1 MTSVFAYLLLGM
13 GNGAV
18 YAALGL
24 ALVMTYKSSGV
35 VNFATGA
42 VALYAAYTFAFLRHG
57 QLLIPIPGLDSTVDV
72 GGPWAV
78 MPALIVSVLLAS
90 IVGVIAELV
99 VFRPMRTAPVLA
111 KAVAAIGVMLVLQAL
126 IALQVGPNTPT
137 VAPIFKQK
145 NLHIGDAVVPTDRLW
160 LAAVIVCLAVCAGL
174 VLKYT
179 RFGIATEASAES
191 EKGALLTGLSPD
203 RISLANWALSSATA
217 AIGGIVI
224 APIVPLNPIAYTMF
238 IVPALAA
245 ALVGDFAGIGITVA
259 AGLVIGMLQSET
271 TYLQSIWDAMPD
283 AGMAEAVPLVLILAF
298 LLIRGRPLPG
308 RGAVSTNDL
317 GRSPRP
323 RRIVVPTL
331 ICVAVAVVAL
341 LITSGSLRLAVIS
354 SMIFGMI
361 ALSQLVVTGYAGQV
375 SLAQLTLAGTG
386 AFALSRFGSNMGIPF
401 PFAPLL
407 AALVAMVIGVVVG
420 LPALRVRGL
429 PLMVATLA
437 LAVFAEAFWF
447 RNPSLNGGI
456 DGAPIKPP
464 SIFGIDLGIGAGDGY
479 PRIAFGILCL
489 VVLTITALAVAAL
502 RRSRLG
508 ASMLAVRANERSA
521 ASAGIDVGATKL
533 LAFAIASFIAGLGGS
548 LLAYQQ
554 TLAAA
559 GTYAVFSGIALFA
572 VIYIAGVTSIT
583 GSLLAGIMAPGA
595 LMYFIM
601 DRYLHFGDYY
611 MLASGALLILTVV
624 TSPDGI
630 AGRITNLRP
639 AKRSSNTEVARGA
652 DPALEAETETAQA
665 PARTIGDP
673 VLTVDGVSVKYGAV
687 TAVDDV
693 SFELRAGE
701 IVGLI
706 GPNGAGKTTLV
717 DAICGFV
724 PSTGQVSTDER
735 RIDGLAPHRRTRAG
749 LGRTFQDIELYDDL
763 SVSEN
768 LKVAAGRSPE
778 GAVDNALRLLGI
790 SDLADVA
797 AADLSQGQRQLVSVA
812 RVLAGEPRVALL
824 DEPAAGLDTA
834 ESQWLGARLR
844 AAQTSGTAMLLI
856 DHDMDLVLGVCDRV
870 IVLDLG
876 AVIATGTPDEI
887 RTSDKVIEAYLGA
900 PLASGEP
907 DAAMEEQK

>member
-42 VALYAAYTFAFLRHG
+42 VALYAAYTFAYLRHG
-57 QLLIPIPGLDSTVDV
+57 ELLVPIPGLKSTIDV
-72 GGPWAV
+72 GGPWSV
-78 MPALIVSVLLAS
+78 LPALVVAVVLAAV
-90 IVGVIAELV
+90 VGVIVELL

-111 KAVAAIGVMLVLQAL
+111 KAVASIGVMLVLQAL
-126 IALQVGPNTPT
+126 IALQVGSDTPS
-137 VAPIFKQK
+137 VAPIFKQSTIR
-145 NLHIGDAVVPTDRLW
+145 IGDAVVPTDRLW
-160 LAAVIVCLAVCAGL
+160 LAAVIISLAVCAGL
-174 VLKYT
+174 VLRYT

-191 EKGALLTGLSPD
+191 EKGALLTGLSPNK
-203 RISLANWALSSATA
+203 ISVANWALSSATA
-217 AIGGIVI
+217 GIGGVVI

-245 ALVGDFAGIGITVA
+245 ALVGDFASIGVTVA
-259 AGLVIGMLQSET
+259 AGLAIGMLQSES
-271 TYLQSIWDAMPD
+271 TYLQSVWDTLPD
-283 AGMAEAVPLVLILAF
+283 AGLAEAIPLILILGF
-298 LLIRGRPLPG
+298 LLLRGRPLPG
-308 RGAVSTNDL
+308 RGAISTSDL

-323 RRIVVPTL
+323 KRIVVPAL
-331 ICVAVAVVAL
+331 ISVAIAVVAL
-341 LITSGSLRLAVIS
+341 VATTGSLRLAVIS
-354 SMIFGMI
+354 SMIFAMI

-386 AFALSRFGSNMGIPF
+386 AFALSRFGVNMGLPF
-401 PFAPLL
+401 PIAPLL
-407 AALVAMVIGVVVG
+407 AAVVAMVIGVVVG

-447 RNPSLNGGI
+447 RNPSFNGGI
-456 DGAPIKPP
+456 DGAPIENPTL
-464 SIFGIDLGIGAGDGY
+464 FGLDLGIGAGDGY
-479 PRIAFGILCL
+479 PRIAFGLLCL
-489 VVLTITALAVAAL
+489 VVLTLTALAVAAL

-521 ASAGIDVGATKL
+521 ASAGINVGTTKL
-533 LAFAIASFIAGLGGS
+533 AAFAIASFIAGLGGS

-554 TLAAA
+554 TLAASA
-559 GTYAVFSGIALFA
+559 SYMVFSGIALFA

-583 GSLLAGIMAPGA
+583 GAILAGLMAPGA
-595 LMYFIM
+595 LMYFAT
-601 DRYLHFGDYY
+601 DRWLSFGDYY
-611 MLASGALLILTVV
+611 MLASGVLLILTVV

-630 AGRITNLRP
+630 AGRLTNLRP
-639 AKRSSNTEVARGA
+639 AKRSEVEVSRGTDAVPDA
-652 DPALEAETETAQA
+652 DV
-665 PARTIGDP
+665 PARTIGEP
-673 VLTVDGVSVKYGAV
+673 VLTVDRVSVKYGNV

-724 PSTGQVSTDER
+724 PATGRVTAGDVRLDRMS
-735 RIDGLAPHRRTRAG
+735 PHRRARAG

-763 SVSEN
+763 TVAEN
-768 LKVAAGRSPE
+768 LKVAAGRSPD
-778 GAVDNALRLLGI
+778 GAAEHALELLGI
-790 SDLADVA
+790 TDLADVA
-797 AADLSQGQRQLVSVA
+797 AADLSQGQRQLVSLA

-876 AVIATGTPDEI
+876 AVIASGTPDEI
-887 RTSDKVIEAYLGA
+887 RTSDKVVEAYLGS
-900 PLASGEP
+900 PLATSTTE
-907 DAAMEEQK
+907 AQK